1 MATLRKT
8 SSGGV
13 RVGVNIVLSAQNK
26 ALTFKW
32 RTITFTDFY
41 QRRHFYMAVVT
52 IDREAGDSGKGF
64 RLQLIRAIKL
74 MLKTIKQDSNTVFF
88 TAVENLEDVSH
99 QTIIDG
105 EVISYFEEDKN
116 YDLNG
121 NFTIFSPPVI
131 NTLVGFFDI
140 YVDQFRTSNNVYL
153 GFYTTRSIGKERK
166 AKLKSGKEIDLPDDP
181 ILKTLQSIDDTSD
194 EVVSLVKDI
203 VSEEYASQYEEK
215 STSGNLETL
224 KGLTIDRFKEFLRT
238 ISWYFGQ
245 EDEDDLKKTVL
256 KDIEN
261 SPIHNNAHIG
271 KENIIFCLLMDKLSE
286 RQNSKNLVDKLVHS
300 SDVKLI
306 FKEAESQVPD
316 ENIDPTWRYIAELEK
331 DVTDR
336 RNLKEK
342 VLSVVGNISERRIK
356 QLARKASGSKYEEC
370 EADKSFLSLKYRVF
384 EACEEYFSGDG
395 YVAPESS
402 SDMDAVIK
410 TLVSKAVDDISKLKS
425 DYKYTISNDKT
436 VEGIIWNLFDGCFLA
451 FDECSDE

>member
-1 MATLRKT
+1 MTAE
-8 SSGGV
+8 
-13 RVGVNIVLSAQNK
+13 
-26 ALTFKW
+26 
-32 RTITFTDFY
+32 
-41 QRRHFYMAVVT
+41 T

-74 MLKTIKQDSNTVFF
+74 MLQTIQQDQSTVFF

-99 QTIIDG
+99 QTIVDG
-105 EVISYFEEDKN
+105 EVSNYFEEDKN

-121 NFTIFSPPVI
+121 NFTIFSPQVI
-131 NTLVGFFDI
+131 NTLVSFYDI
-140 YVDQFRTSNNVYL
+140 YVGQFRTSNNVYL
-153 GFYTTRSIGKERK
+153 GFYTTRDVGKERK
-166 AKLKSGKEIDLPDDP
+166 YKFNSGKKITLPKKP
-181 ILKTLQSIDDTSD
+181 ILEILQSLD
-194 EVVSLVKDI
+194 EVSNETINLVKEI
-203 VSEEYASQYEEK
+203 LVEEYASQYKEK

-224 KGLTIDRFKEFLRT
+224 QALTVDRFKEFLKK
-238 ISWYFGQ
+238 ISWHFGQ
-245 EDEDDLKKTVL
+245 EDEDALKKTVL

-261 SPIHNNAHIG
+261 SPLHNNAHIG

-306 FKEAESQVPD
+306 FKEAESQIPD

-331 DVTDR
+331 DVTDK

-342 VLSVVGNISERRIK
+342 VLSVIEDISDRRIK
-356 QLARKASGSKYEEC
+356 QLARKASSSKYEER

-395 YVAPESS
+395 YVVPENGG
-402 SDMDAVIK
+402 DLDAVLQ
-410 TLVSKAVDDISKLKS
+410 TLVSKALEDISKLKT

-436 VEGIIWNLFDGCFLA
+436 IEGIIWNLFDGCFLA
-451 FDECSDE
+451 FDEYSDE